1 MRKQEIARKCRGQ
14 RISHGELV
22 AEAQQKLRESGV
34 GNHERAMFITELSKA
49 VVGDDCPLLCQLQPK
64 VKIRTSAAW
73 SRAYDLAFKFI
84 AEHNLGFT
92 LETINVEC
100 GDAKQRL
107 ESAIN
112 NISHSGA
119 QLGELLRRGGSDSES
134 EPFQARVNRYRVR
147 TSDQA
152 TQHTPERKRP
162 VRASPAVAADKK
174 PPVRAKPQP
183 AKIAPKRGQ
192 QAVARGKDEDK
203 KAKVHRIGHKAADS
217 TESDVQSQAPSD
229 VELSEKDLNDEG
241 EFSDL

>member
-1 MRKQEIARKCRGQ
+1 MRKQEIAQKCRGQ
-14 RISHGELV
+14 RISHAELV

-34 GNHERAMFITELSKA
+34 GNHERAMFISELSKA
-49 VVGDDCPLLCQLQPK
+49 VVGDDTPVLCQLQPK

-84 AEHNLGFT
+84 AEHNLGMT

-107 ESAIN
+107 ESAIA

-162 VRASPAVAADKK
+162 VRPAVAEKK
-174 PPVRAKPQP
+174 PPAKAVPAKQPVKAVAKKPQP
-183 AKIAPKRGQ
+183 AAATRAKEDDRK
-192 QAVARGKDEDK
+192 GK
-203 KAKVHRIGHKAADS
+203 VRRIGQKALDTS
-217 TESDVQSQAPSD
+217 ESDAPSQALTD
-229 VELSEKDLNDEG
+229 VELSEEDLKDDEFG
-241 EFSDL
+241 DF